1 MTRMLDILEDFL
13 EGHGYK
19 YERID
24 GTVNGAARQECIDR
38 SNGNYDTAALTRAS
52 GKLVLLEKML
62 KKLREEGHRV
72 LIVSQVA

>member
-1 MTRMLDILEDFL
+1 MTRMLDIINLEDFL

-38 SNGNYDTAALTRAS
+38 FNGKY
-52 GKLVLLEKML
+52 M
-62 KKLREEGHRV
+62 
-72 LIVSQVA
+72 

>member
-13 EGHGYK
+13 KGHGYK

-38 SNGNYDTAALTRAS
+38 FNGKY
-52 GKLVLLEKML
+52 M
-62 KKLREEGHRV
+62 
-72 LIVSQVA
+72 

>member
-13 EGHGYK
+13 EGHAYK

-38 SNGNYDTAALTRAS
+38 FNGKYVLQGETAF
-52 GKLVLLEKML
+52 
-62 KKLREEGHRV
+62 
-72 LIVSQVA
+72 